1 MFAEHTS
8 STDEAPTADGEAYLT
23 TTTRKVENKTNFKNQ
38 TKNKQTKKKQ
48 NMQKN
53 KNQEVVQHNTTTTC
67 KCGSSEEVLVG
78 FA

>member
-1 MFAEHTS
+1 MQ
-8 STDEAPTADGEAYLT
+8 
-23 TTTRKVENKTNFKNQ
+23 KN
-38 TKNKQTKKKQ
+38 
-48 NMQKN
+48 KN

>member
-23 TTTRKVENKTNFKNQ
+23 TTTRKVENKTNFKKQ
-38 TKNKQTKKKQ
+38 TKNKQ

-53 KNQEVVQHNTTTTC
+53 PKNQEVVQHNTTTTC

>member
-1 MFAEHTS
+1 MFAENTS

-23 TTTRKVENKTNFKNQ
+23 TTTRKVENKTNFKKQ
-38 TKNKQTKKKQ
+38 TKNKKQTEHAK
-48 NMQKN
+48 KN

-67 KCGSSEEVLVG
+67 KCGSSEEVLIG

>member
-1 MFAEHTS
+1 MFAENTS

-23 TTTRKVENKTNFKNQ
+23 TTTRKVENKTNFKKQ
-38 TKNKQTKKKQ
+38 TKNKQ
-48 NMQKN
+48 NMQKKN

-67 KCGSSEEVLVG
+67 KCGSSEEVLIG

>member
-1 MFAEHTS
+1 MFAENTS

-23 TTTRKVENKTNFKNQ
+23 TTTRKVENKTNFKKQ
-38 TKNKQTKKKQ
+38 TKNKKQ
-48 NMQKN
+48 KTNRTCKKN

-67 KCGSSEEVLVG
+67 KCGSSEEVLIG